1 MIENVPR
8 GTRVIGMRFSEPM
21 YQALERGLKS
31 QTRRALTP
39 GNCQL
44 SRGDFEHLDF
54 STGRA
59 DVGAFPV
66 AGLKCRLEVP
76 GGRRS
81 VTILPRVRPNVAIWA
96 RRGQAGEGARR
107 ANASFLLTVQAVRA
121 TRLIDISE
129 ADALAEGVEI
139 FAPPGEGDRLAAAY
153 QFQLHQLGK
162 KRAAQWRAGEV
173 HAEVMAREGRA
184 SARHNFALLFESING
199 AGSWAANPWV
209 WVYEFRKGGGQPS
222 ETTNGMPRDATT

>member
-1 MIENVPR
+1 
-8 GTRVIGMRFSEPM
+8 M
-21 YQALERGLKS
+21 YQALDRGLKT

-44 SRGDFEHLDF
+44 SRGDFEHLDL

-81 VTILPRVRPNVAIWA
+81 VTVLPRIHPNVAIWA
-96 RRGQAGEGARR
+96 RRGQAGEGAKR
-107 ANASFLLTVQAVRA
+107 ANATFLMTVQAVRA
-121 TRLIDISE
+121 TRLIDITE
-129 ADALAEGVEI
+129 ADALAEGVLI
-139 FAPPGEGDRLAAAY
+139 FCPPQFAHHRTYIQLDMAY
-153 QFQLHQLGK
+153 QFQLEHLGK
-162 KRAAQWRAGEV
+162 KLAAQWRAGEV

-199 AGSWAANPWV
+199 AGSWARNPWV
-209 WVYEFRKGGGQPS
+209 WQYTFRKIAAAS
-222 ETTNGMPRDATT
+222 